1 MTKFT
6 ENYLLWHHLG
16 HHLYVCPREEI
27 DEFRV
32 YFEDRPNPVNVAAF
46 IDSYLNRSDIEI
58 NKHPCKVPV
67 LQIVGERSAFV
78 QDAEDLHMK
87 LSPMATEFL
96 KLSGCGGNVLNEKPA
111 KVTEALLLF
120 LQGVGLVPWLDV
132 HESVKKISEKFV
144 QKSSL

>member
-1 MTKFT
+1 MKKF
-6 ENYLLWHHLG
+6 
-16 HHLYVCPREEI
+16 
-27 DEFRV
+27 
-32 YFEDRPNPVNVAAF
+32 
-46 IDSYLNRSDIEI
+46 SRSDIEI

-78 QDAEDLHMK
+78 QDAEDLHTK

-120 LQGVGLVPWLDV
+120 LQGVGLG
-132 HESVKKISEKFV
+132 
-144 QKSSL
+144 KSSYKSFEKTSQKCLSRT